1 MKKLIVIALSSVLIS
16 NVYAAGKVKKGE
28 LNKSAK
34 VEMTSMNG
42 TILDEISGEPIAGAE
57 INIEGNKSIYT
68 DINGNYSIEV
78 PQGDYTLNIS
88 FISYKD
94 QKVNVSTT
102 SLKPMKIKLIE
113 E

>member
-1 MKKLIVIALSSVLIS
+1 MKKLIVIALSSVLIT
-16 NVYAAGKVKKGE
+16 NVFATDKVKKEE

-42 TILDEISGEPIAGAE
+42 IVLDEISSEPIAGAE
-57 INIEGNKSIYT
+57 IKIEGNKSIYT
-68 DINGNYSIEV
+68 DINGNYSIEI

-94 QKVNVSTT
+94 KKVNVSTT
-102 SLKPMKIKLIE
+102 SLKPMNIKLIE